1 MTKKVFE
8 RYDLNSDSY
17 IDRKE
22 LQNMLNLGLE
32 QLQFTPLNKLD
43 MDALIE
49 KFDADFDDKLNL
61 K

>member
-1 MTKKVFE
+1 
-8 RYDLNSDSY
+8 
-17 IDRKE
+17 
-22 LQNMLNLGLE
+22 MLNLGLE